1 MSLGHSQSITLA
13 RLKQSVIRFLVCHRA
28 GWPISV
34 SLLFLI
40 IMTILYLIRHGQTQW
55 NLEGKYTGQS
65 DIPLNETGRAQ
76 AKAAALETGFLPPDA
91 IFSSDLIRAVETAE
105 LVAAG
110 WGYTGK
116 IEIDP
121 RLREINQGVW
131 EGMHFDDIKAK
142 FAQEFAAREANPL
155 DVAAPGGETVGEVK
169 ERVVAAL
176 DEICG
181 RYPEGSVGIVA
192 HGLALAIVR
201 AWLTDHPIQDVWSLI
216 PPNAQI
222 MKMER
227 RWEPI

>member
-1 MSLGHSQSITLA
+1 
-13 RLKQSVIRFLVCHRA
+13 
-28 GWPISV
+28 
-34 SLLFLI
+34 
-40 IMTILYLIRHGQTQW
+40 MTTLYLIRHGQTQW

-76 AKAAALETGFLPPDA
+76 AKAAGLNPSFPPPDA

-110 WGYTGK
+110 WGYVGK
-116 IEIDP
+116 IEIDS

-131 EGMHFDDIKAK
+131 EGMHFDEIKAR
-142 FAQEFAAREANPL
+142 FAEEFAAREANPL

-169 ERVVAAL
+169 ARVVAAI

-181 RYPEGSVGIVA
+181 RYPHGKIGIVA

-201 AWLTDHPIQDVWSLI
+201 AWLAGHPIQDVWSLI

-222 MKMER
+222 IKIER
-227 RWEPI
+227 KREQI